1 MKKKRTIAKKRR
13 KIARLRASVDEEKLP
28 LDLVPQWSK
37 YYKPLKKP
45 VTLRLDADVLAW
57 FKKQG
62 RGYQTRINRA
72 LRKAMTDEKRW
83 TCGNRRGC
91 KLLIMLR
98 AWCGQIATSGYL
110 LRCNY
115 YRTDN
120 LMGGHPGRGKRMTSS
135 GETIGKGTATR
146 LRIGVLH

>member
-72 LRKAMTDEKRW
+72 LRKAMTDERKS
-83 TCGNRRGC
+83 
-91 KLLIMLR
+91 K
-98 AWCGQIATSGYL
+98 
-110 LRCNY
+110 
-115 YRTDN
+115 
-120 LMGGHPGRGKRMTSS
+120 H
-135 GETIGKGTATR
+135 
-146 LRIGVLH
+146 